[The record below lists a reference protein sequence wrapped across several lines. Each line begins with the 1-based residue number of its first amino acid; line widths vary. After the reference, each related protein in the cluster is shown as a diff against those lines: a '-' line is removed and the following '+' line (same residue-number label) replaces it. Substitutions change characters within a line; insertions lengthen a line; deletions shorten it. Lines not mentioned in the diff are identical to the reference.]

1 LALFPLCIVAPELTL
16 EIIELIVGFFE
27 ALAAWRLSL
36 MIGLGIAVG
45 VLSLIWVRPEPLNFI
60 VGGVGFV
67 GSFIYGI
74 RWQRSAER

>member
-1 LALFPLCIVAPELTL
+1 MEIFEFVVGCI
-16 EIIELIVGFFE
+16 E
-27 ALAAWRLSL
+27 ALAAWRLTL
-36 MIGLGIAVG
+36 MIGLGIALG
-45 VLSLIWVRPEPLNFI
+45 ALALFWVRPEPLNFI